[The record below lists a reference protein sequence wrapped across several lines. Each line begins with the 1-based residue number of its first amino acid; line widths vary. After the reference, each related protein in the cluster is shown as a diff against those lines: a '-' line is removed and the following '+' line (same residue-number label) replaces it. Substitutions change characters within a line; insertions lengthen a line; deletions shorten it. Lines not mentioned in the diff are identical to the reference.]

1 MNKIL
6 VPPIRLKPIDFVP
19 ALSGLIGKTAL
30 VSSFA
35 TVWMGSLKISS
46 PNFVFENVR
55 LEMLIGSIITLV
67 AALLLPNIA
76 PSGTLAPFIILV
88 PFMAAFG
95 VHPFLLSIFVGIFGI
110 IAIKTGVFNKLLALS
125 GPICK
130 TSLTLT
136 FGISGLLLSVKKLDH
151 FYSGQRLPFFL
162 LLVSLSIIFYILHK
176 KNKLWLMIPA
186 TATIALILSLSFRF
200 IPQSPATTDSLPIS
214 PAYWWKN
221 MWEIGFGLDPI
232 TIMKTLPFALFVVI
246 LWAIDTASITTM
258 LEASH
263 TENKKEDLDLNT
275 SFLIT
280 SIRNMIG
287 GCFGGAQ
294 TGALWR
300 SFLIPLSMVRRPM
313 RPASILMGAIGI
325 LVGISYYP
333 IALLSFPPLV
343 WSVLLYG
350 IFLPFLV
357 VGLKNL
363 RGLVKQM
370 DIFIILLCMAVGVI
384 FSPIVTW
391 TLCLAYEKL
400 VKRNNLHL

>member
-1 MNKIL
+1 
-6 VPPIRLKPIDFVP
+6 
-19 ALSGLIGKTAL
+19 
-30 VSSFA
+30 
-35 TVWMGSLKISS
+35 
-46 PNFVFENVR
+46 
-55 LEMLIGSIITLV
+55 MLIGSIITLV

-76 PSGTLAPFIILV
+76 PSGTLAPFIILI

-110 IAIKTGVFNKLLALS
+110 IAIKSGIFNKLLALS
-125 GPICK
+125 GLISK

-136 FGISGLLLSVKKLDH
+136 FGVSGLLLSVKNLDH
-151 FYSGQRLPFFL
+151 FYSRQRLPFLL

-186 TATIALILSLSFRF
+186 TATIALVLSLSFRF
-200 IPQSPATTDSLPIS
+200 IPQSPATTYSLPIS
-214 PAYWWKN
+214 SAYWWKN

-232 TIMKTLPFALFVVI
+232 TIMKTLPFALFVVV

-258 LEASH
+258 LEAGQPDG
-263 TENKKEDLDLNT
+263 KKEDLDLNT

-287 GCFGGAQ
+287 GFFGGAQ

-300 SFLIPLSMVRRPM
+300 SFLIPLSMVQRPI

-325 LVGISYYP
+325 LVGITYYP

-357 VGLKNL
+357 VGMKNL
-363 RGLVKQM
+363 RGFVNRI
-370 DIFIILLCMAVGVI
+370 DIVFILLFMVVGVM
-384 FSPIVTW
+384 FSPIFTW
-391 TLCLAYEKL
+391 TLSLTYEKL
-400 VKRNNLHL
+400 VKRNKPKR

>member
-1 MNKIL
+1 MNKRLIS
-6 VPPIRLKPIDFVP
+6 PIQLKPIDIVP

-35 TVWMGSLKISS
+35 AVWAGSLQITN

-55 LEMLIGSIITLV
+55 LEMIIGSLITLI

-76 PSGTLAPFIILV
+76 PSGTLAPFIVLV

-95 VHPFLLSIFVGIFGI
+95 VHPFLLSILVGVFGI
-110 IAIKTGVFNKLLALS
+110 LAVKTGLFRKLLALS
-125 GPICK
+125 GSKSK

-136 FGISGLLLSVKKLDH
+136 FGISGILLSIKNLDR
-151 FYSGQRLPFFL
+151 FYTGQRIPFIL
-162 LLVSLSIIFYILHK
+162 IIVSLSVIFYILRN

-186 TATIALILSLSFRF
+186 TATIALIISLSFG
-200 IPQSPATTDSLPIS
+200 ITPQSPATTASLPIS

-221 MWEIGFGLDPI
+221 MWEIGYGFDPI
-232 TIMKTLPFALFVVI
+232 TILKTLPFAIFVIV
-246 LWAIDTASITTM
+246 LWAIDTVSITTM
-258 LEASH
+258 LEANQS
-263 TENKKEDLDLNT
+263 EGQNEELKLDT

-287 GCFGGAQ
+287 GFFGGAQ

-300 SFLIPLSMVRRPM
+300 SFLIPLFMVKRPL

-350 IFLPFLV
+350 IFLPFLM

-363 RGLVKQM
+363 GGLKNRLDV
-370 DIFIILLCMAVGVI
+370 IVILLFMVVGVI
-384 FSPIVTW
+384 LSPILTW
-391 TLCLAYEKL
+391 VLSLAYEKL
-400 VKRNNLHL
+400 VNRIRKIP